1 MSYSYLKNGTIS
13 GGIAIDL
20 NATDVALGWSNLTS
34 APEIPGKNLGSS
46 YDFKLPEVD
55 YMGYAAPIYTINGI
69 MQSGVK
75 ANDLGSTIMTMN
87 LMGSFL
93 RAGSDHVFFDNGL
106 LFNTAGS
113 TMVVCES
120 FKGIR
125 DNKSANDAG
134 LGDLINYN
142 LTLRET
148 KKW

>member
-1 MSYSYLKNGTIS
+1 MYTYIKNSTIS

-20 NATDVALGWSNLTS
+20 NTQNITVGWSNLTAS
-34 APEIPGKNLGSS
+34 PEIPGKNVGSP
-46 YDFKLPEVD
+46 YDFRIHEVD
-55 YMGYAAPIYTINGI
+55 YMGHTNPIYTIDGF
-69 MQSGVK
+69 MQSGLK
-75 ANDLGSTIMTMN
+75 ANMLGSTIINMT

-106 LFNTAGS
+106 LFNPAGS

-120 FKGIR
+120 FKASR
-125 DNKSANDAG
+125 DISSAGDPT
-134 LGDLINYN
+134 LGDLIKYN